1 MILKVPK
8 QSLKDQKNALK
19 RRRAG
24 TVEHCDY
31 LSKPTKNIKRRRTDP
46 VVTFATFLEE
56 VHTELRNMD
65 SQQWYVFYILNLK
78 YIPVMLLHTIIVKEF
93 FRTCNVLPFS
103 CVLIWLGAYLT
114 KDQAKAQWPKNADS

>member
-1 MILKVPK
+1 MLRHAEEVRRRSMILKVPK
-8 QSLKDQKNALK
+8 QSLKDKNALK

-65 SQQWYVFYILNLK
+65 SQQWYVFYILN
-78 YIPVMLLHTIIVKEF
+78 
-93 FRTCNVLPFS
+93 
-103 CVLIWLGAYLT
+103 
-114 KDQAKAQWPKNADS
+114 

>member
-78 YIPVMLLHTIIVKEF
+78 YKPVMLLYTIIVKYF
-93 FRTCNVLPFS
+93 L
-103 CVLIWLGAYLT
+103 
-114 KDQAKAQWPKNADS
+114 